1 MSVEPRGR
9 CYPRRYLTQG
19 AENSRGR
26 ALVRE
31 IALCH
36 NVFVAISV
44 PATVSRPS
52 LPASVRSSTSART
65 IAGALAIGLVLSL
78 ISPTHGIFAIIGLP
92 AMAFLAFASPRTAI
106 IVLPVWMTL
115 LGFFRRFT
123 PGGGNTTLSGDPMLL
138 IGPITIIILWLMSN
152 QKGLP
157 TPKTTLSRVV
167 FAFNVVALL
176 EAANPAQGSLMAGVA
191 GLLFIFVPTLAFW
204 IGRRFVDEDLLWRIA
219 WSVAILS
226 LMAALYGLY
235 QQFVKFPTWDL
246 VWIDS
251 KGYTA
256 LNLGS
261 GIVRAF
267 SFFSSAQEYAVFLS
281 IGVVAW
287 TALATRR
294 VRWPMPLHLAAL
306 ATVATAL
313 FYESQR
319 TSVFITALALGV
331 IVSARRRMRPVTVG
345 IAGLSAVVLLIA
357 FAGAIGGGGGGS
369 AALQGEQSASSVL
382 VSHQLDGIT
391 DPTGSGSSLPGH
403 IKATRVGINQGFK
416 HPLGHGSSSVNL
428 ASSRYTA
435 KDVKGTEFDPG
446 NMGIAFGIFGLI
458 IYVLLLFRMTG
469 TGYKLAVTRRDPL
482 GIFVLGVVMATLLQ
496 WTNGNLYSVCWLLW
510 LVVGAGDGIT
520 ARGGLTQPVAAAPA
534 APEVFTWRRP
544 GEPRRVS
551 VAR

>member
-1 MSVEPRGR
+1 MS
-9 CYPRRYLTQG
+9 
-19 AENSRGR
+19 
-26 ALVRE
+26 
-31 IALCH
+31 LCH
-36 NVFVAISV
+36 NGFVAISLPTTV
-44 PATVSRPS
+44 PRVS
-52 LPASVRSSTSART
+52 LPASARSSAAWQSVG
-65 IAGALAIGLVLSL
+65 GAIFVGLVLSV
-78 ISPTHGIFAIIGLP
+78 ISPTHGIFAIVGLP
-92 AMAFLAFASPRTAI
+92 AMAFLAFSSPRTAI
-106 IVLPVWMTL
+106 MVLPVWMTL

-138 IGPITIIILWLMSN
+138 IGPVAIIILWLVSN

-157 TPKTTLSRVV
+157 TPKTPLSRVV

-176 EAANPAQGSLMAGVA
+176 EAANPAQGSLLAGTA

-204 IGRRFVDEDLLWRIA
+204 VGRRFVDEALLWRVA
-219 WSVAILS
+219 WTVAILS
-226 LMAALYGLY
+226 LLSACYGLY

-261 GIVRAF
+261 GVVRAF

-281 IGVVAW
+281 MGVVSWA
-287 TALATRR
+287 ALATRR
-294 VRWPMPLHLAAL
+294 VRWPLPLHLAAL

-319 TSVFITALALGV
+319 TSVFITAMALGV
-331 IVSARRRMRPVTVG
+331 IYGARRRMRPVTVG
-345 IAGLSAVVLLIA
+345 IAGVISVVLLVV

-369 AALQGEQSASSVL
+369 SALQGEQSASSVL
-382 VSHQLDGIT
+382 VNHQLDGIT

-435 KDVKGTEFDPG
+435 KDVKGTEYDPG
-446 NMGIAFGIFGLI
+446 NMGIAFGIFGLV
-458 IYVLLLFRMTG
+458 IYVLLLFRLTG
-469 TGYKLAVTRRDPL
+469 TGYSMAVRRRDPL
-482 GIFVLGVVMATLLQ
+482 GVFVLGIVMATFLQ

-510 LVVGAGDGIT
+510 LVVGAGDGIS
-520 ARGGLTQPVAAAPA
+520 ARASELVEPAQTLEPVEP
-534 APEVFTWRRP
+534 FTWRRP
-544 GEPRRVS
+544 GEPRRIS

>member
-1 MSVEPRGR
+1 
-9 CYPRRYLTQG
+9 
-19 AENSRGR
+19 
-26 ALVRE
+26 
-31 IALCH
+31 
-36 NVFVAISV
+36 VAISV
-44 PATVSRPS
+44 PTAPLRPS
-52 LPASVRSSTSART
+52 LPAGVRSSVAART
-65 IAGALAIGLVLSL
+65 IGSTLAVALVLSL
-78 ISPTHGIFAIIGLP
+78 ISPSHGIFAIVGLP

-106 IVLPVWMTL
+106 LVLPVWMTM

-138 IGPITIIILWLMSN
+138 IGPVAIIILWLVSN
-152 QKGLP
+152 QRGMP
-157 TPKTTLSRVV
+157 TPKTTLSRIV

-204 IGRRFVDEDLLWRIA
+204 VGRRIVNEDMLWRIT
-219 WSVAILS
+219 WTIGILS

-267 SFFSSAQEYAVFLS
+267 SLFSSAQEYAVFLS
-281 IGVVAW
+281 VGVVAW
-287 TALATRR
+287 AALATRR
-294 VRWPMPLHLAAL
+294 VRWPLPLHLTAL
-306 ATVATAL
+306 GVVATAL

-331 IVSARRRMRPVTVG
+331 IAGARRRMRPVTVG
-345 IAGLSAVVLLIA
+345 VAGLVAVVLLVA
-357 FAGAIGGGGGGS
+357 FAGVLGGGGGGS

-382 VSHQLDGIT
+382 VNHQVGGIT

-428 ASSRYTA
+428 ASTRYTT
-435 KDVKGTEFDPG
+435 KDAKGTEFDPG
-446 NMGIAFGIFGLI
+446 NMGIAFGIFGLV

-469 TGYKLAVTRRDPL
+469 TGYQLAVARRDPL

-510 LVVGAGDGIT
+510 LVVGAGDGIL
-520 ARGGLTQPVAAAPA
+520 ARGANTPA
-534 APEVFTWRRP
+534 AVSVPTVVEAFAWRRP
-544 GEPRRVS
+544 GEPRRVG
-551 VAR
+551 ATR

>member
-9 CYPRRYLTQG
+9 RYPRRHLTQD
-19 AENSRGR
+19 AENYWGR
-26 ALVRE
+26 ALAGE
-31 IALCH
+31 MALCH

-44 PATVSRPS
+44 PTVISRPQ
-52 LPASVRSSTSART
+52 LPASARSSEAMRSL
-65 IAGALAIGLVLSL
+65 AGALAVGLVLSV
-78 ISPTHGIFAIIGLP
+78 ISPTHGIFAIVGLP
-92 AMAFLAFASPRTAI
+92 AMAFLAFSSPRTAI
-106 IVLPVWMTL
+106 IVLPVWMTM

-138 IGPITIIILWLMSN
+138 IGPVAIIILWLVSN
-152 QKGLP
+152 QKGFP
-157 TPKTTLSRVV
+157 TPKTKLSRVV

-176 EAANPAQGSLMAGVA
+176 EAANPSQGSLMAGVA
-191 GLLFIFVPTLAFW
+191 GLLFILVPTLAFW
-204 IGRRFVDEDLLWRIA
+204 VGRRFVDEALLWRVA
-219 WSVAILS
+219 WTVAILS
-226 LMAALYGLY
+226 LLAALYGLF
-235 QQFVKFPTWDL
+235 QQFVRFPTWDL

-281 IGVVAW
+281 VGVVAW
-287 TALATRR
+287 TALAVRR

-331 IVSARRRMRPVTVG
+331 IFSARRRMRPVSVG
-345 IAGLSAVVLLIA
+345 IAGVAAVVLLIA
-357 FAGAIGGGGGGS
+357 FAGAIGGGSGGS

-382 VSHQLDGIT
+382 VSHQLGGIT

-446 NMGIAFGIFGLI
+446 NMGIAFGIFGII

-469 TGYKLAVTRRDPL
+469 TGYKLAVLRRDPL
-482 GIFVLGVVMATLLQ
+482 GIFVLGVVVATLLQ

-510 LVVGAGDGIT
+510 LVVGAGDGIL
-520 ARGGLTQPVAAAPA
+520 ARGSEAVPVAAATTT
-534 APEVFTWRRP
+534 PETFTWRRP

-551 VAR
+551 VTR

>member
-1 MSVEPRGR
+1 MSSYAGR
-9 CYPRRYLTQG
+9 SEFP
-19 AENSRGR
+19 GR
-26 ALVRE
+26 ALAGE
-31 IALCH
+31 MALCH

-44 PATVSRPS
+44 PTSTSRPS
-52 LPASVRSSTSART
+52 LPAGVRSSAAMSS
-65 IAGALAIGLVLSL
+65 IGSALAVGIVLSV
-78 ISPTHGIFAIIGLP
+78 ISPTHGIFAIVGLP
-92 AMAFLAFASPRTAI
+92 AMAFLAFSSPRTAI
-106 IVLPVWMTL
+106 IVLPVWMTM

-138 IGPITIIILWLMSN
+138 IGPVAIIILWLVSN
-152 QKGLP
+152 QKGIP

-167 FAFNVVALL
+167 FAFNVVAIL

-204 IGRRFVDEDLLWRIA
+204 VGRRFVDEVLLWRVA
-219 WSVAILS
+219 WTVAVLS
-226 LMAALYGLY
+226 LMAALYGLF
-235 QQFVKFPTWDL
+235 QQFVRFPTWDL

-281 IGVVAW
+281 VGVVAW
-287 TALATRR
+287 TALAVRR

-331 IVSARRRMRPVTVG
+331 IAGARRRMRPVTVG
-345 IAGLSAVVLLIA
+345 MAGLVSVILLVV

-382 VSHQLDGIT
+382 VSHQLGGIT

-458 IYVLLLFRMTG
+458 IYVLLLIRMSA

-482 GIFVLGVVMATLLQ
+482 GVFVLGVVMATLLQ

-510 LVVGAGDGIT
+510 LVVGAGDGIL
-520 ARGGLTQPVAAAPA
+520 ARGSETTSPVTAPA

-551 VAR
+551 VPR

>member
-9 CYPRRYLTQG
+9 RYPRPYLTQG
-19 AENSRGR
+19 VGISRRR
-26 ALVRE
+26 ALVGE
-31 IALCH
+31 MTLCH
-36 NVFVAISV
+36 NVFVALSV
-44 PATVSRPS
+44 PATISRPS
-52 LPASVRSSTSART
+52 LPASARSSTSMRT
-65 IAGALAIGLVLSL
+65 IAGALAVGLALSV

-106 IVLPVWMTL
+106 MVLPVWMTM

-138 IGPITIIILWLMSN
+138 IGPVTIILLWLLSN
-152 QKGLP
+152 QSGIP

-176 EAANPAQGSLMAGVA
+176 EAANPAQGNLLAGVA

-204 IGRRFVDEDLLWRIA
+204 IGRRFVDEELLWRIA
-219 WSVAILS
+219 WTVAILS
-226 LMAALYGLY
+226 LMASIYGLF
-235 QQFVKFPTWDL
+235 QQFVRFPTWDL

-281 IGVVAW
+281 VGVVAW

-294 VRWPMPLHLAAL
+294 VRWPLPMHLAAL

-331 IVSARRRMRPVTVG
+331 ITSARRRMRPVTVG
-345 IAGLSAVVLLIA
+345 LAGVVAVVLLVV
-357 FAGAIGGGGGGS
+357 FAGALGGSGGGS
-369 AALQGEQSASSVL
+369 SALQGEQSASTVL
-382 VSHQLDGIT
+382 VNHQIGGIT
-391 DPTGSGSSLPGH
+391 DPTGAGSSLPGH

-446 NMGIAFGIFGLI
+446 NMGIAFGIFGLVL
-458 IYVLLLFRMTG
+458 YVLLLFRLTG
-469 TGYKLAVTRRDPL
+469 TGYTLAVSRRDPL
-482 GIFVLGVVMATLLQ
+482 GVFVLGVVMATLLQ

-510 LVVGAGDGIT
+510 LVVGAGDGIL
-520 ARGGLTQPVAAAPA
+520 ARTVAAQPTAVA
-534 APEVFTWRRP
+534 SSAPETFTWRRP
-544 GEPRRVS
+544 GEPRRIS

>member
-1 MSVEPRGR
+1 M
-9 CYPRRYLTQG
+9 
-19 AENSRGR
+19 
-26 ALVRE
+26 E

-44 PATVSRPS
+44 PAAVTRPS
-52 LPASVRSSTSART
+52 LPTSVRSGAAARSVVS
-65 IAGALAIGLVLSL
+65 ALAVGLALAL
-78 ISPTHGIFAIIGLP
+78 ISPTHGIFAIVGLP
-92 AMAFLAFASPRTAI
+92 AMAFLAFSSPRTAI
-106 IVLPVWMTL
+106 LVMPVWMTL

-138 IGPITIIILWLMSN
+138 IGPIAIIILWLVSN

-176 EAANPAQGSLMAGVA
+176 EAANPSQGSLMAGVA

-204 IGRRFVDEDLLWRIA
+204 VGRRFVDEALLWRIA
-219 WSVAILS
+219 WTVAILS

-281 IGVVAW
+281 VGVVAW
-287 TALATRR
+287 AALAARR

-306 ATVATAL
+306 GTVATAL

-331 IVSARRRMRPVTVG
+331 IAGARRRMRPVTVG
-345 IAGLSAVVLLIA
+345 LAGLVAVVMLVA
-357 FAGAIGGGGGGS
+357 FAGVIGGGGGGS

-382 VSHQLDGIT
+382 VSHQLGGIT

-446 NMGIAFGIFGLI
+446 NMGIAFGIFGLV
-458 IYVLLLFRMTG
+458 IYVMLLFRMTG
-469 TGYKLAVTRRDPL
+469 TGYKLAIIRRDPL

-510 LVVGAGDGIT
+510 LVVGAGDGIL
-520 ARGGLTQPVAAAPA
+520 ARGESVTAVEAAPVAEP
-534 APEVFTWRRP
+534 FTWRRP

-551 VAR
+551 VVR